1 MKKLLKIL
9 TMVAAVLTTAVLF
22 TTCKQF
28 LDDPEDFLSYWA
40 AEVVPTGYDIDIAK
54 PYLISNDGVIC
65 VPSNN
70 YLLSDGSVTVT
81 IYLRNPKK
89 FSLVM
94 PSSTSSALDVQ
105 KIIRFPGFDADHQ
118 PKYSADNDYTLKQT
132 PDKQALK
139 LKYKSSFLKK
149 HEWGTADIGPE
160 ITLKSTDGRQFNKKF
175 SLNLKVNTAPSFD
188 YKGVGKTY
196 AGGKWYYVLIFQA
209 KNMEQS
215 ATAGHYVHEDIE
227 KLHIVKQDES
237 AAHYTVSNIDFPNK
251 KINWTDSY
259 KFLSGATQLA
269 AEDCEG
275 TPPPLPTGD
284 WLIYFKT
291 DVEVS
296 TSSAL
301 KTYEAWLSD
310 KAGLLSNK
318 VQGSTCI
325 RKIGDI
331 EVLSTPPHS
340 SGTGSFSDRY
350 KINCDG
356 DGVQLEVWCQTPDE
370 DVNILYW
377 IWKENPTTQLIKSGE
392 ETASPTNPL
401 KTIRLSAPADIG
413 DTIRYKVKFNAKK
426 TPGFGD
432 NERFV
437 YYELKRK
444 VGSVIDGNEPNAW
457 AKLKYAIEYENESEI
472 TIKNT
477 IKAQNSSITIGGQ
490 IIKNY
495 EQINVGRE
503 VKIKGFDTNA
513 VINAD
518 SKCRIFNVANNKK
531 LTLEKLKLTGGR
543 ALGSDD
549 AANSGGGI
557 YAGSGTT
564 ITMTGC
570 TFDGN
575 VASYD
580 TNTGSS
586 GLGGAVYAVQA
597 ANVIIKNCIF
607 DKNMILT
614 NGVHGVHDGET
625 GKGGA
630 VCMVSTANVTI
641 EGCTFTGNKA
651 KDGSGVCAFKPSNVT
666 ITKCIFK
673 NNINALKGTAG
684 YGGAVCAL
692 DGANVII
699 TDCTLTGNK
708 AKYGGAVAA
717 IKNDGSTN
725 PSYIT
730 IKGGIIGG
738 TGDEDANI
746 AKGSSYGGGIYVG
759 EGCNLTLKQK
769 SDGRPVQIIGNMAD
783 HGGGLYAEKAT
794 VMMTGCIFK
803 GNKEELPNNPS
814 YVSQMEGGAICAYGS
829 TVTINDCTF
838 RGNKAVFGG
847 AIYASKLKPSQALST
862 NNPASYITIKGG
874 IIGGTMPN
882 DANKADN
889 LKDRGL
895 GGGIYVGGDCSLTL
909 QDFTAIKTVKIL
921 GNTARMLGNGIYVG
935 RNGKLNMQGSTQVN
949 ENNDVYLGLS
959 SKIYLFG
966 ALTTSGTAALIT
978 PDVYDSSVQVL
989 DGNMGYGSPPNYKKF
1004 EVTPKGGTPW
1014 YVGSDGFLTTVQ
1026 P

>member
-105 KIIRFPGFDADHQ
+105 KIIHFPGFDADHQ
-118 PKYSADNDYTLKQT
+118 PKYSADNDYTLEQT

-209 KNMEQS
+209 KNMEEQ
-215 ATAGHYVHEDIE
+215 ATAGHYVHEDI
-227 KLHIVKQDES
+227 KNLHIVKRDE
-237 AAHYTVSNIDFPNK
+237 AEAHYTVSNIDFPNK

-296 TSSAL
+296 PSSAL

-310 KAGLLSNK
+310 GAGLVSNK

-325 RKIGDI
+325 RKIGEI
-331 EVLSTPPHS
+331 QVQSTPPVP
-340 SGTGSFSDRY
+340 SGSGDGSYINPY
-350 KINCDG
+350 KISCDG
-356 DGVQLEVWCQTPDE
+356 DGVKLGVWCQTPTDS
-370 DVNILYW
+370 VKIRYW
-377 IWKENPTTQLIKSGE
+377 IKNLGTNIESSGGG
-392 ETASPTNPL
+392 TAS
-401 KTIRLSAPADIG
+401 LSAPLQGIKLLAPSAIGSTINYEVRFKAD
-413 DTIRYKVKFNAKK
+413 K
-426 TPGFGD
+426 PGFVS
-432 NERFV
+432 NEKTV
-437 YYELKRK
+437 YYELTRI

-457 AKLKYAIEYENESEI
+457 AKLKYAVEQENEPEI
-472 TIKNT
+472 TIKNE
-477 IKAQNSSITIGGQ
+477 IKAQDSSLTIGVQ
-490 IIKNY
+490 TISNK
-495 EQINVGRE
+495 EQINVGRN
-503 VKIKGFDTNA
+503 VKINSFDANA

-518 SKCRIFNVANNKK
+518 SKCRIFNVANNRK

-580 TNTGSS
+580 TSTGSS

-614 NGVHGVHDGET
+614 NGVHGEHDGET

-630 VCMVSTANVTI
+630 VCMVSTATVTI
-641 EGCTFTGNKA
+641 EACTFTGNKA
-651 KDGSGVCAFKPSNVT
+651 KDGSGVCAFRSNSVI
-666 ITKCIFK
+666 ITNCIFK

-692 DGANVII
+692 DGANVTIE
-699 TDCTLTGNK
+699 DCTLTGNK
-708 AKYGGAVAA
+708 AASGGAVAA
-717 IKNDGSTN
+717 IKNDSSTAT
-725 PSYIT
+725 SYIT

-759 EGCNLTLKQK
+759 EGCDLKLQK
-769 SDGRPVQIIGNMAD
+769 NSAGRSVQIIGNMAD

-794 VMMTGCIFK
+794 VIMTGCIVK

-874 IIGGTMPN
+874 IIGGTKPN

-889 LKDRGL
+889 LKDSGL

-909 QDFTAIKTVKIL
+909 QDLTAIKSVKIL

-959 SKIYLFG
+959 SNIYLSG
-966 ALTTSGTAALIT
+966 ELTTSGTAALIT
-978 PDVYDSSVQVL
+978 PDVYDFSVQVL
-989 DGNMGYGSPPNYKKF
+989 DGSIITGTPQNYKKF
-1004 EVTPKGGTPW
+1004 KVTPKDGTPW